1 MNVNM
6 SKHSSVW
13 IDNLTQHIFT
23 FTEHPELWA
32 SDETKQISIF
42 CQIFIMYSNNIEER
56 NIYTMQKCT
65 AVKAC
70 LKDTGFVRNRGSSKH
85 GKDFQFTL
93 PAISMIWQQSR
104 HDHFRYRVMHG
115 PFGCVFF
122 AC

>member
-42 CQIFIMYSNNIEER
+42 CQIFIMYSNKEQSVDSQIS
-56 NIYTMQKCT
+56 
-65 AVKAC
+65 A
-70 LKDTGFVRNRGSSKH
+70 L
-85 GKDFQFTL
+85 FT
-93 PAISMIWQQSR
+93 P
-104 HDHFRYRVMHG
+104 
-115 PFGCVFF
+115 
-122 AC
+122 